1 MTRSKIH
8 FTEAPRGNAAEVV
21 DESNIPYFKSKFGG
35 RVYLRNDYSTNQIYD
50 SISDQFTGIGA
61 TYTLTVGGANTT
73 GIETGS
79 GVLFINNIFQ
89 TPTTD
94 NNTGGNYFFSESVGV
109 SSVIFTGVVDSSGD
123 LVISEE
129 DVNKKSTTKR
139 WYDCL
144 LSVLLRVL
152 ELLL

>member
-1 MTRSKIH
+1 MKAIFHISSLN
-8 FTEAPRGNAAEVV
+8 FN
-21 DESNIPYFKSKFGG
+21 G

-61 TYTLTVGGANTT
+61 TYTLTVGGINTT

-94 NNTGGNYFFSESVGV
+94 NNTGGNYSLAK
-109 SSVIFTGVVDSSGD
+109 VV
-123 LVISEE
+123 LVYFKCYLYWSC
-129 DVNKKSTTKR
+129 R
-139 WYDCL
+139 
-144 LSVLLRVL
+144 
-152 ELLL
+152 